1 MLKNSL
7 SKWLKAF
14 SLILLISASCQVAK
28 QQKLID
34 QQVTEQKRGKRA
46 LEATAFFLKI
56 RCVDDSS
63 ITING
68 EPLPHP
74 RRQKVYPD
82 GEYDFTI
89 YHITGKIYDG
99 KIEVLGKGGKFG
111 RYPGYEVCFNESV
124 LSKVDQKGS
133 LNLII
138 PSPEGRKVIR
148 VKILRR

>member
-1 MLKNSL
+1 MLKNSV

-14 SLILLISASCQVAK
+14 FLIFLISASCQIAK
-28 QQKLID
+28 QQRLIEK
-34 QQVTEQKRGKRA
+34 QVTEQKREKRK
-46 LEATAFFLKI
+46 LEAAAFYLKI
-56 RCVDDSS
+56 RCVEDSS
-63 ITING
+63 VTING

-74 RRQKVYPD
+74 YRQKVYPD

-99 KIEVLGKGGKFG
+99 KIEVLREGGKFG

-124 LSKVDQKGS
+124 LSRVDQKGS

-138 PSPEGRKVIR
+138 PSPEGRNVIR
-148 VKILRR
+148 IKIFRR